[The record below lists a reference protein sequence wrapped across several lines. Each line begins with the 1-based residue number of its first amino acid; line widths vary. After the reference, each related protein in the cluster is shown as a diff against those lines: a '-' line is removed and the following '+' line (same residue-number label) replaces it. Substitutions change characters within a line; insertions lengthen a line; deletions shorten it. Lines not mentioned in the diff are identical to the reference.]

1 MGPFSRWS
9 WSGVDADTN
18 IADGIE
24 GGFRNRAVRKSFLE
38 RARKDIQ
45 DTLRREGIEKTYE
58 PRVGVW
64 KTKGGKPHPDVS
76 DMDKWGQTPGGK
88 RDLRALKLALE
99 KYPEFD
105 PVELGAVREHWASPK
120 MRSKTAWPAA
130 PSDAPHEIKSTQSP
144 VEMAIWW
151 GPMLA
156 KLGLHAAKKAAQ
168 RKLRSEVVKD
178 GENPLTFYHGTS
190 KQFKGDIKPM
200 APAPRNLKG
209 VKSQELQRR
218 IIERRIKKPELHLST
233 NPKTADYYALGSPY
247 AKAFPQH
254 SRMYPKYLTKEARLW
269 GGMGDELHGVV
280 TDPSMMIPPHLLAPP
295 PLPNVLPQI
304 APPLALPYMEP

>member
-9 WSGVDADTN
+9 WPDVEDDTN
-18 IADGIE
+18 IE
-24 GGFRNRAVRKSFLE
+24 GGFRNRAARKSFLE
-38 RARKDIQ
+38 AARKDIQ

-64 KTKGGKPHPDVS
+64 KTVKGKPHPDLS

-99 KYPEFD
+99 KYPEFS
-105 PVELGAVREHWASPK
+105 PVELGVVREHWNPP
-120 MRSKTAWPAA
+120 MREKTRWPDA

-156 KLGLHAAKKAAQ
+156 KLGVHAAAKVAQGKLRKKAITDA
-168 RKLRSEVVKD
+168 S
-178 GENPLTFYHGTS
+178 GNPLPFYHGTP

-218 IIERRIKKPELHLST
+218 IIERRAEKPELFLST

-254 SRMYPKYLTKEARLW
+254 SRIYPKYLTKEARLW
-269 GGMGDELHGVV
+269 RGMGDELHGVV
-280 TDPSMMIPPHLLAPP
+280 TDPSMMIPPHLLAPL
-295 PLPNVLPQI
+295 PLPNVLPQL
-304 APPLALPYMEP
+304 APPALPYMEP

>member
-1 MGPFSRWS
+1 MGVLDWLAGISAHDAP
-9 WSGVDADTN
+9 VDKEYDRRAKREF
-18 IADGIE
+18 AIE
-24 GGFRNRAVRKSFLE
+24 A
-38 RARKDIQ
+38 ARKDIQ

-64 KTKGGKPHPDVS
+64 KTVKGERHPDLS
-76 DMDKWGQTPGGK
+76 NMDKWGHAPGGK

-105 PVELGAVREHWASPK
+105 PVELGAVREHWNTWK
-120 MRSKTAWPAA
+120 HGDLKNRNWPAA
-130 PSDAPHEIKSTQSP
+130 PPTAVHAIESTQSP

-156 KLGLHAAKKAAQ
+156 KLGLHAVKKAAQ
-168 RKLRSEVVKD
+168 GKLRREVVKD
-178 GENPLTFYHGTS
+178 ASGNPRPFYHGTP
-190 KQFKGDIKPM
+190 KQFKGDVKPM
-200 APAPRNLKG
+200 TPTPRNLKG

-218 IIERRIKKPELHLST
+218 IIERRAEKPELFLST

-254 SRMYPKYLTKEARLW
+254 SRIYPKYLTKEARLW

-280 TDPSMMIPPHLLAPP
+280 TDPSMMVPPHLLAPL
-295 PLPNVLPQI
+295 PLPNVLPQL
-304 APPLALPYMEP
+304 APPLALPLMEH